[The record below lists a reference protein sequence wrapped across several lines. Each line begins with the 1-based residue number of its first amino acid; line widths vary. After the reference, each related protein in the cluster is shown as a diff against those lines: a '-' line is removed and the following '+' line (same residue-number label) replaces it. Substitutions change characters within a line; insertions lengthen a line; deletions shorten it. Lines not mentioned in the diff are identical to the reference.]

1 MTTFSRAG
9 TLPRRGSALWLL
21 RLEGVLLAS
30 VGFAV
35 SAVPRA
41 LPILLGLLA
50 LVAAVHVLVV
60 DRKRP
65 LVLLR
70 APLGIAL
77 AVFITY
83 LFINS
88 SWATDRPAAIAKAGS
103 VALMAVAALL
113 IAASVS
119 LREGADAG
127 VLARWTL
134 AGLLLGI
141 AFLLVELVF
150 GEPIMRFLDNHVV
163 HLFNASPKKAKVVNG
178 EVTRV
183 KDFVLNRN
191 VTSLV
196 MLLIPGMFFTSN
208 LATVRARRG
217 FLGALVV
224 GALACVLLS
233 QSGTSVVALIV
244 GGAVLALAAFS
255 LPATRY
261 LLAAG
266 WIVATLLA
274 VPLCSLP
281 YALGWQHVTWLP
293 PDSVVARFYIWRY
306 TAEKVYER
314 PITGIGIRNT
324 RTIPTQVLTKKDN
337 PFYTLRPGRH
347 AHNVFLQIWLEL
359 GGIGALLFCV
369 LGIAVLWQLQFWPSL
384 VEAGAYGL
392 FAAVAAIGLSGF
404 DLWQTWLIASLAL
417 AWIAMLLAARLP
429 VAWQGFR
436 KPA

>member
-1 MTTFSRAG
+1 
-9 TLPRRGSALWLL
+9 
-21 RLEGVLLAS
+21 
-30 VGFAV
+30 
-35 SAVPRA
+35 
-41 LPILLGLLA
+41 
-50 LVAAVHVLVV
+50 
-60 DRKRP
+60 
-65 LVLLR
+65 
-70 APLGIAL
+70 
-77 AVFITY
+77 
-83 LFINS
+83 
-88 SWATDRPAAIAKAGS
+88 
-103 VALMAVAALL
+103 
-113 IAASVS
+113 
-119 LREGADAG
+119 
-127 VLARWTL
+127 
-134 AGLLLGI
+134 
-141 AFLLVELVF
+141 
-150 GEPIMRFLDNHVV
+150 MRFLDNHVV

-314 PITGIGIRNT
+314 PITGIGISNT
-324 RTIPTQVLTKKDN
+324 RTIQPEGVSKKDN

-369 LGIAVLWQLQFWPSL
+369 LGIAVLWQLQFWPPL